1 MRAVINMNVVWERWF
16 PVSSTFLGNYLF
28 WQQHRE
34 SAKDAQNRIF
44 ELTGDRKAR
53 FGTLSFVIVV
63 IAAFGSR

>member
-34 SAKDAQNRIF
+34 SAKNAQIAYLRSQ
-44 ELTGDRKAR
+44 ETERLTSV
-53 FGTLSFVIVV
+53 TLSVMIVV